1 MILKLSNKINSSET
15 NLKSPE
21 MTGEQSQEQQ
31 GTKTATGVKTSSK
44 LMEEEWEQWVCVAGV
59 CVSE

>member
-1 MILKLSNKINSSET
+1 MS
-15 NLKSPE
+15 
-21 MTGEQSQEQQ
+21 GEQSQEQQ

-59 CVSE
+59 CVSEWGAWVAYISDPH

>member
-1 MILKLSNKINSSET
+1 
-15 NLKSPE
+15 

-44 LMEEEWEQWVCVAGV
+44 LMEKEWQQWVCGAGARV
-59 CVSE
+59 CEGPEWYIS